1 MPDPNQESFNEELLV
16 ELLVGTDRLTREQ
29 IQQARERI
37 QSDAEATGL
46 PARMAFAAD
55 PLATGLVGLEPF
67 SGSLEDRISLGDAA
81 PPLDF
86 SQWPLWSAGTVLILD
101 PAKAGIMG
109 AVTLNPE
116 QSIGLIPT
124 PRGGFLFTG
133 EAPRREESPRL
144 SYLPSPRMAPSAAKS
159 HPLDVLASPG
169 GEFMLTANRGAG
181 TVHVVVANTRQ
192 QAGAIALRAAGS
204 PRAIGMAM
212 APRTAYLT
220 DGLTPRL
227 TVLDV
232 IGLKVQ
238 HQPFPTGPLGAI
250 AVTPDASHLLIVF
263 YKAND
268 ELGLLTV
275 STADLRV
282 RHLMN
287 LPGKRLPEAPLEQ
300 IAVTPDGQLA
310 YLLTA
315 RAAGGPTLLVVD
327 LAKRQVTSEIP
338 LPSMPLAMAFP
349 PPPEW
354 LPPRPDLET
363 MLIRMGLL
371 APGEVQRLMENEE
384 VTGPLMDPKIDPTI
398 LAQLPERL
406 IRTMGMVP
414 LYREGQHLNIA
425 MVNPRDA
432 ASQQIAQ
439 QLAGGLETRFIPI
452 TIDDLERFMNERYPV
467 LMESFQTMK
476 NLTPVTRGPGATGAA
491 PPAPGA
497 PAPGGPAP
505 GGPQP
510 GAARP
515 PQPGAAPPPP
525 PPAPGGAPP
534 PPPLPGGP
542 APGAPSPGAPT
553 PGGPRPGGP
562 PAPLPRPAGAPAPKP
577 AAAEAAP
584 EPAAASAPPAP
595 RLARE
600 LPHAVDA
607 GVRAGKVLLPENL
620 KRQLTELSKDRD
632 AVAFKGVNAGGA
644 TYLPS
649 GRILATDVG
658 AGKVIE
664 IDPLTQKIVWS
675 FGGDPGDRAKF
686 LRAPRWASRLSNGNT
701 LIADTGNHR
710 VLEVTPEGEVVWQYG
725 EPGRA
730 GCAGQGLF
738 KPSAA
743 VRSASGN
750 TMITDA
756 GNHRLV
762 EVSPEG
768 KVVWQYGNAANRLGG
783 GAGSGTGQLAEPSY
797 AYRLAN
803 DRVLVTD
810 TGNQRVLEL
819 DDMRQIVW
827 HYRHGAVKG
836 GLGVKDPMAAFRVDT
851 GTIVLGRY
859 GVVEVDPELKVLWEH
874 HLAGAGTAPLA
885 TVAPATREL
894 TMRVPEAAA
903 PVGAPVAEPEAAA
916 STGQDLPA
924 NFPDMFLVCD
934 RNGGRVVEIDR
945 KMQQAWQF
953 TGMVSGDKQRIVA
966 PNTATRL
973 PNGNTLIADTG
984 NHRVIEV
991 RDQAIVW
998 QFGKRGNAA
1007 GDAKHLNQPRSAER
1021 TAQHTVVIAD
1031 FGNGRV
1037 LEVSNTQDVVA
1048 CLNGF
1053 KAPAYAAKLAGGT
1066 FLVVDWGAHQ
1076 VLECDERGKALW
1088 SYGQAGFSGKGEN
1101 QLFHPEFA
1109 WRLENGHTLIAD
1121 TQNHRVIEVNRERE
1135 LQWQY
1140 GGDPMYLGRKG
1151 RFGMQF
1157 NTPVAAW
1164 RLPSG
1169 NTMVFHAGNNHLLEV
1184 DPELNIVWHFTLSS

>member
-1 MPDPNQESFNEELLV
+1 MPDPKLESFNEELLI

-37 QSDAEATGL
+37 VSDAEAGGL
-46 PARMAFAAD
+46 PARLAFAAD
-55 PLATGLVGLEPF
+55 PLSTGLVGVEPF
-67 SGSLEDRISLGDAA
+67 SGSLEDRIALSESA

-101 PAKAGIMG
+101 PAKAGLLG

-133 EAPRREESPRL
+133 DAPRREESPRL
-144 SYLPSPRMAPSAAKS
+144 GYLPSPRMAPSAAKS
-159 HPLDVLASPG
+159 HPLDLLASPG
-169 GEFMLTANRGAG
+169 GEFMLVANRGAG

-232 IGLKVQ
+232 VGLKVQ

-300 IAVTPDGQLA
+300 IAITPDGQLA
-310 YLLTA
+310 YLLTS
-315 RAAGGPTLLVVD
+315 RATGGPTLLVVD
-327 LAKRQVTSEIP
+327 LAKRQITSEIP
-338 LPSMPLAMAFP
+338 LPSLPLAMAFP
-349 PPPEW
+349 PPAEW

-384 VTGPLMDPKIDPTI
+384 VAGPLMDPAIDPTI

-414 LYREGQHLNIA
+414 LYRDGQHLNIA

-452 TIDDLERFMNERYPV
+452 SIEDLERFMTERYPV
-467 LMESFQTMK
+467 LMESYQTMK

-491 PPAPGA
+491 AA
-497 PAPGGPAP
+497 GPAP
-505 GGPQP
+505 GGAPAAPPPPPGGPQS
-510 GAARP
+510 GAARG

-525 PPAPGGAPP
+525 PPAPGAAAGAPP
-534 PPPLPGGP
+534 
-542 APGAPSPGAPT
+542 APPT
-553 PGGPRPGGP
+553 PGGGPTPGPRPAGP
-562 PAPLPRPAGAPAPKP
+562 PAPLPRPGGAPAPRP
-577 AAAEAAP
+577 AANEPAPSP
-584 EPAAASAPPAP
+584 EPAPASAPPAP

-644 TYLPS
+644 TYLPN

-664 IDPLTQKIVWS
+664 IDPLTQKISWS

-686 LRAPRWASRLSNGNT
+686 LRAPRWASRLSSGNT

-710 VLEVTPEGEVVWQYG
+710 VIEVTPEGEVVWQYG

-750 TMITDA
+750 TLITDS

-762 EVSPEG
+762 EVSPDG

-819 DDMRQIVW
+819 DDMKQIVW
-827 HYRHGAVKG
+827 HYRPGAVKG
-836 GLGVKDPMAAFRVDT
+836 GQGVKDPMAAFRVDT
-851 GTIVLGRY
+851 GTVILGRY
-859 GVVEVDPELKVLWEH
+859 GVVEVDSELKVRWEH
-874 HLAGAGTAPLA
+874 HLAGPGTAPLA
-885 TVAPATREL
+885 AVAPATREL
-894 TMRVPEAAA
+894 TVRIPEAAPA
-903 PVGAPVAEPEAAA
+903 GAPAVEAEAPA
-916 STGQDLPA
+916 STGQELPA
-924 NFPDMFLVCD
+924 NFPEAFLVCD
-934 RNGGRVVEIDR
+934 RNGGRVLEIDR
-945 KMQQAWQF
+945 KMQQIWQF

-966 PNTATRL
+966 PHTATRL

-998 QFGKRGNAA
+998 QFGKRGTAA

-1021 TAQHTVVIAD
+1021 TAHHTLVIAD

-1037 LEVSNTQDVVA
+1037 LEVSNTQEVVA

-1053 KAPAYAAKLAGGT
+1053 KAPAYAAKLATGT

-1076 VLECDERGKALW
+1076 VLECDERGKPLW
-1088 SYGQAGFSGKGEN
+1088 TYGQAGFSGKGEN

-1121 TQNHRVIEVNRERE
+1121 TQNHRVIEVNAERQ

-1169 NTMVFHAGNNHLLEV
+1169 NTMVFHAGNNHLLEI